1 MDNNE
6 NIYLEATEKLKKLI
20 KQVGSSGIAAWEA
33 GQILSTILKN
43 ESYRLRY
50 KTFEN
55 YTKTEFGVNE
65 KTAKI
70 YISIFDKFDKKEIGN
85 LMLVTHLKTLAKIEN
100 DKTRK
105 LVLKSF
111 RNIEENIEANEKTP
125 FNLSDIIAT
134 VSLVETTS
142 NNDISEEEINE
153 VVNIV
158 IEKSKEQK
166 KKKKTKKKHFKID
179 KPEFGA
185 EFKSDYFPEISALIK
200 NEPIDEMGLVALFC
214 IMFYTIRG
222 MTFKLKDETIS
233 FLAINYVRAPF
244 PDANIRC
251 RKVNQKKTN
260 IDLDIEFEYESYN
273 YIKHGHL
280 KSDKKCDM
288 IICWIDNARND
299 ERLRKNI
306 NVKKIPP
313 ILSIKD
319 FFENGQIDLIT

>member
-33 GQILSTILKN
+33 GQILSTILEK

-55 YTKTEFGVNE
+55 YTKTEFGVNK

-111 RNIEENIEANEKTP
+111 RNIEENINSDEKTP

-134 VSLVETTS
+134 VSLVETSGT
-142 NNDISEEEINE
+142 NEISEEEINE

-158 IEKSKEQK
+158 IEKSKEEK
-166 KKKKTKKKHFKID
+166 RKKKTKKTRKKID
-179 KPEFGA
+179 KPEFGD
-185 EFKSDYFPEISALIK
+185 EFKSKYFPEISALIK

-222 MTFKLKDETIS
+222 ITFELKSETLS
-233 FLAINYVRAPF
+233 FLAINYVRSPF
-244 PDANIRC
+244 PDASIRC
-251 RKVNQKKTN
+251 RKKNPKMTN

-280 KSDKKCDM
+280 KSSKKCDM
-288 IICWIDNARND
+288 IICWIDNARTD
-299 ERLRKNI
+299 DKLKNNR
-306 NVKKIPP
+306 NVKKLPP

-319 FFENGQIDLIT
+319 FFETGTIDLII